1 MARTK
6 TIIRYTR
13 DLDVGSNEY
22 ATKYSV
28 NRILDKLFVNDQLLD
43 EFYREVFGQMMIYE
57 YDPTETYYY
66 NDLVWFMSYAREP
79 YILRCIKNKTSSDLN
94 LWREGE
100 SFEKYG
106 WKDLNPNIDAM
117 AEFGLEKKMRAWI
130 AKKFKEHQDSKDDH
144 PLGKLSYG
152 GDKPSTDITSKVASR
167 DMSNLDASRQQTFF
181 PYHTTYLKTSSTSPI
196 VSGQCRK
203 YDNGLLEYDIVF
215 RLSYIGDQIVDE
227 DYNIS
232 ASILKCNSLDLA
244 TAHVDDQYFRT
255 TGDAQIFN
263 CGNDSKS
270 EHESELGTTC
280 QRSRNDFVNVY
291 YATIDFAAAA
301 STAQTPSP
309 RYMNADSYMI
319 FSGDVMCQ
327 CRDLTQQT
335 IEVGANQI
343 VFASKKP
350 GSFVALLVTYPNQ
363 KFSTDGYNAVNG
375 GIEASS
381 FHCSLVGRW
390 K

>member
-1 MARTK
+1 
-6 TIIRYTR
+6 
-13 DLDVGSNEY
+13 
-22 ATKYSV
+22 
-28 NRILDKLFVNDQLLD
+28 
-43 EFYREVFGQMMIYE
+43 MIYE

-117 AEFGLEKKMRAWI
+117 AEFGLEKKMSAWI

-181 PYHTTYLKTSSTSPI
+181 PYHTTYLKTSSASPI

-215 RLSYIGDQIVDE
+215 RLSYIGD
-227 DYNIS
+227 
-232 ASILKCNSLDLA
+232 
-244 TAHVDDQYFRT
+244 
-255 TGDAQIFN
+255 
-263 CGNDSKS
+263 
-270 EHESELGTTC
+270 
-280 QRSRNDFVNVY
+280 
-291 YATIDFAAAA
+291 
-301 STAQTPSP
+301 
-309 RYMNADSYMI
+309 
-319 FSGDVMCQ
+319 
-327 CRDLTQQT
+327 
-335 IEVGANQI
+335 
-343 VFASKKP
+343 
-350 GSFVALLVTYPNQ
+350 
-363 KFSTDGYNAVNG
+363 
-375 GIEASS
+375 
-381 FHCSLVGRW
+381 
-390 K
+390 